1 MYLAQVVRMN
11 GDFGKGADM
20 EEYSLLVS
28 LTWVTRGNRICTR
41 RQRTTMRIWT
51 HVALYGMVYNFLASV
66 LMTARGHC
74 FWELEQYLAVSGD
87 DLLHSSI
94 DGPGRNLQN

>member
-28 LTWVTRGNRICTR
+28 LTWVTRGSR
-41 RQRTTMRIWT
+41 
-51 HVALYGMVYNFLASV
+51 
-66 LMTARGHC
+66 
-74 FWELEQYLAVSGD
+74 
-87 DLLHSSI
+87 
-94 DGPGRNLQN
+94 